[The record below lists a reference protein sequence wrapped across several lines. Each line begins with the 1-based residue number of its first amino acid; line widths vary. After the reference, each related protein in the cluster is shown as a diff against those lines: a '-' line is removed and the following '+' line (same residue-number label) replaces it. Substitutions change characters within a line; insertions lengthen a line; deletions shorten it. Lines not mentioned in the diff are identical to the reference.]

1 MMIRIGNFLFHYR
14 NWIFPIVTALVFINP
29 PPLLDNW
36 VLAVCLGFAI
46 ALLGQA
52 IRAVTIGLAYIK
64 RGGKNRQVYA
74 KTLVQEGMFAHC
86 RNPLYVGN
94 LLMLLGLGFIANSWW
109 FIVVGMPI
117 FVFFYL
123 CIVAAEE
130 QFLRN
135 KFGPAYDDYCRQ
147 VPRWIPNLR
156 GIGKTMQG
164 MEFHWRRLIVKEHNS
179 TYIWL
184 LAAVAVLLQDRW
196 VRTDGVYEHGM
207 TVLLAVGA
215 LATIGYATVRYLK
228 KSKGLVAD

>member
-1 MMIRIGNFLFHYR
+1 MMIRIGNFLFQHR
-14 NWIFPIVTALVFINP
+14 NWVFPIVTALVFINP

-36 VLAVCLGFAI
+36 KLAVGLGFGI

-64 RGGKNRQVYA
+64 RGGKNKQVYA

-94 LLMLLGLGFIANSWW
+94 LLMLLGLGFIANSFW

-117 FVFFYL
+117 FLFFYL

-135 KFGPAYDDYCRQ
+135 KFGPEYDDYCRR

-156 GIGKTMQG
+156 GIGQTLHG
-164 MEFHWRRLIVKEHNS
+164 MEFRWRRLIVKEHNS

-184 LAAVAVLLQDRW
+184 LAAMAVLLQDRW
-196 VRTDGVYEHGM
+196 ARTHGEYEHGM
-207 TVLLAVGA
+207 TVLLVVMV
-215 LATIGYATVRYLK
+215 LATLGYATVRYLK
-228 KSKGLVAD
+228 KSKVLVAD